1 MTFFSNAF
9 PLSQLLLQCHA
20 QLVDSSDMSR
30 EARASEISSMK
41 VLVLAALQESR
52 SPPFS
57 RLFLRTPPWQ
67 SNQLNCSV
75 LPAVSLAGLRDSKRA
90 KKDEEEVAKK
100 LESDVAQAK
109 AEHDREASMLVEVF
123 PVLNLL
129 FSAYSMSGQSVMG
142 GGSRSKTLDLNEFT
156 QLLQDFKICDAA
168 VSKTTAVEEW
178 KSVFRSSA
186 LYKLQMKQRGKS
198 TSQTMEADFKYFV
211 DVMKSIARKLHQM
224 KQQQNEPEQTNED
237 ESGLRMDVPTDAWS
251 EFESQFYLHC
261 FDMCRSSMEVQG
273 VLPPMNKL
281 GTRLEAHYDHLREL
295 ALLAYGDEATSFTL
309 PLYDEEEDGV
319 AKKKKAP
326 LVPRV
331 ASIDHRRAQADAA
344 KNEKSKVD
352 SAKLDK
358 AKLPKPLPQP
368 RPVRS
373 VPVKLPA
380 VSAGSTQV
388 DSGFEN
394 LNAADDQLEEVD
406 GDYDQGDFE
415 AEVDNETTNGS
426 LMRRAVGTLD
436 QDAESDEAGS
446 LSSSRP
452 STRDG
457 KDSFMKKSE
466 GARDKSTVWLIAR
479 VEELEGLLLKMQ
491 QKLDF
496 DKNMRRQS
504 EKQLVQM
511 RQQTTLKVG
520 AVMFAKIIGRNIA
533 SCLSR
538 WHRYVNVRKERTL
551 RVRRNLSKFFH
562 KTKGRSF
569 FGWRAVAVD
578 GQIVRSAAYG
588 IVVDLIDQVLN
599 PHDQV
604 VVLMCSSVVDSIFN
618 AAMILVDANAERFEL
633 LECMRNAVADVQQR
647 TLLERSGLLQ
657 EHQQHLEKEK
667 ELERRNAKQQ
677 IDQMQIL
684 LECHII
690 FESSVY
696 ARFLMHLQEEQEK
709 AHKLALDQLLENQMQ
724 IKLQADLHV
733 AGSLEEQKFMKQQL
747 DNFFLLQQQKKA
759 AHYKN
764 VMEKLVQ
771 KFDRRILQIA
781 FFGIKHRY
789 DKKKLLKNVMGMRIV
804 KKVSSNLIARFF
816 AIFVDHTVESKSV
829 RKFCILIVDMA
840 VLQVYNHIDIEEVKI
855 QALLKLDSVK
865 QRRIQNLM
873 SSVSAKN
880 ERQALKETFSE
891 WKMVK
896 QQEKETR
903 YKARRLMS
911 RFVQGGTL
919 RSFMQWAGYCSH
931 LRNMRA
937 SVSSIIEVVLFNVEY
952 ELDVKSMQQQRHREA
967 MSLQNELAR
976 LVETQKEEKKVNMQS
991 ALSGLS
997 SDEAV
1002 MRLVRSK
1009 YKRVLRHMID
1019 RLNRSWRLTIIRRW
1033 RSRAH
1038 HSAHLLQLQLHAHQ
1052 RRLVRVGSK
1061 VLVHWS
1067 NAVHKEQHGK
1077 HLTDKARAVQTL
1089 MSVVATL
1096 DRDMKLLQSTAMHRI
1111 SASSAKLQLLNTFCF
1126 QLQGRVRL
1134 LQLSDASH
1142 MSTADALREDVVAL
1156 ETKLG
1161 YEVRKRQQLER
1172 QNKEMAATCS
1182 EFDMLSEEIQVRFP
1196 SSFDASASAIVT
1208 RTLCTI
1214 LRLSAAIWSGSSKL
1228 QNLIWHASFLS
1239 RRWLFC
1245 GAGSIVHVVMPHAG
1259 GVEGPFGSRSRSTG
1273 QEA

>member
-30 EARASEISSMK
+30 EARTAEISSMK
-41 VLVLAALQESR
+41 TVVLAALQESR

-67 SNQLNCSV
+67 SSQLNCSV

-90 KKDEEEVAKK
+90 KKDEEELARK
-100 LESDVAQAK
+100 LEGDVTQAK
-109 AEHDREASMLVEVF
+109 AEHEREASMLVEVF

-129 FSAYSMSGQSVMG
+129 FSSYSMSGQSVMG

-156 QLLQDFKICDAA
+156 QLLQDFKICDVA
-168 VSKTTAVEEW
+168 VTKTTAVEEW
-178 KSVFRSSA
+178 KSVFRSSV
-186 LYKLQMKQRGKS
+186 LYKLQLKQRGKA

-211 DVMKSIARKLHQM
+211 DIMKSIARKWH
-224 KQQQNEPEQTNED
+224 QTNEQD
-237 ESGLRMDVPTDAWS
+237 RAGEVGVEDGMLRVQAPTDAWS
-251 EFESQFYLHC
+251 EFESQFYLNC
-261 FDMCRSSMEVQG
+261 FDLCRSTMEAQG
-273 VLPPMNKL
+273 VLPPSNRL
-281 GTRLEAHYDHLREL
+281 GPRQEAHFDHLREL
-295 ALLAYGDEATSFTL
+295 AMLAYGEEATSFVMP
-309 PLYDEEEDGV
+309 PLEDDDDGA

-331 ASIDHRRAQADAA
+331 ASIDHRLAQADSA
-344 KNEKSKVD
+344 KVEKAKSD
-352 SAKLDK
+352 AAKLDK
-358 AKLPKPLPQP
+358 AKSLKPMLQP
-368 RPVRS
+368 RPARS

-380 VSAGSTQV
+380 VSPGKLLHTGEVSEEP
-388 DSGFEN
+388 SEFEN
-394 LNAADDQLEEVD
+394 VSNADDQPQT
-406 GDYDQGDFE
+406 GDENYDNGEFE
-415 AEVDNETTNGS
+415 TEVDNVTADGG
-426 LMRRAVGTLD
+426 LMRRAVTSLD
-436 QDAESDEAGS
+436 DDADSDEMGS
-446 LSSSRP
+446 MSSSRP

-457 KDSFMKKSE
+457 KESFLRKGE
-466 GARDKSTVWLIAR
+466 GPKDKSTVWLTAR

-520 AVMFAKIIGRNIA
+520 AVMFAKIIGRNVS

-538 WHRYVNVRKERTL
+538 WHRYVKTRKERTL

-569 FGWRAVAVD
+569 LGWRAVAVD
-578 GQIVRSAAYG
+578 AQLAHSAAQS
-588 IVVDLIDQVLN
+588 IVGDLVDHVLN
-599 PHDQV
+599 PHDHV
-604 VVLMCSSVVDSIFN
+604 VVLLCSGILDSILN
-618 AAMILVDANAERFEL
+618 AAMVIVDANAERFEL
-633 LECMRNAVADVQQR
+633 LECMRNAVADVQNR
-647 TLLERSGLLQ
+647 TLLERSGLQQ
-657 EHQQHLEKEK
+657 EHQRQLEKEK
-667 ELERRNAKQQ
+667 EAERFNAQRKL
-677 IDQMQIL
+677 DQMQIL

-690 FESSVY
+690 FESRIY
-696 ARFLMHLQEEQEK
+696 ARFLMHLQEEQERS
-709 AHKLALDQLLENQMQ
+709 HRIALDELHEHHIQ
-724 IKLQADLHV
+724 IKLQADMHI
-733 AGSLEEQKFMKQQL
+733 AGSLEEQKLIQQQL
-747 DNFFLLQQQKKA
+747 DDIFLLQQQKKSL
-759 AHYKN
+759 HYKN
-764 VMEKLVQ
+764 VMEKLLQ
-771 KFDRRILQIA
+771 KFDRRILRGS
-781 FFGIKHRY
+781 FTGIKHRY
-789 DKKKLLKNVMGMRIV
+789 DKKKLLKNVMGTRIV
-804 KKVSSNLIARFF
+804 KKVSGNLLARFF
-816 AIFVDHTVESKSV
+816 AVFVDYTVEGKNV
-829 RKFCILIVDMA
+829 KKFCSLMVDMA
-840 VLQVYNHIDIEEVKI
+840 VLQLNNHIDVEEVKM
-855 QALLKLDSVK
+855 QALQKLDSVK
-865 QRRIQNLM
+865 QRRIQSLM
-873 SSVSAKN
+873 SNVSARN
-880 ERQALKETFSE
+880 ERQALKETFGE
-891 WKMVK
+891 WKAVK

-903 YKARRLMS
+903 HKARRLMS

-919 RSFMQWAGYCSH
+919 RSFLQWAGYCSH

-937 SVSSIIEVVLFNVEY
+937 SVSSVIEIILFNVEY

-1002 MRLVRSK
+1002 MRIVRSK

-1019 RLNRSWRLTIIRRW
+1019 RLNRAWRLTIIRRW
-1033 RSRAH
+1033 RNRAH

-1061 VLVHWS
+1061 VIVHWS
-1067 NAVHKEQHGK
+1067 NTVHKEQHGK

-1126 QLQGRVRL
+1126 QLQGRVRF

-1142 MSTADALREDVVAL
+1142 MSTADALREEVVAL

-1182 EFDMLSEEIQVRFP
+1182 EFDMLSEEIQVR
-1196 SSFDASASAIVT
+1196 SL
-1208 RTLCTI
+1208 LC
-1214 LRLSAAIWSGSSKL
+1214 
-1228 QNLIWHASFLS
+1228 
-1239 RRWLFC
+1239 FC
-1245 GAGSIVHVVMPHAG
+1245 RH
-1259 GVEGPFGSRSRSTG
+1259 ETF
-1273 QEA
+1273 